1 MFAAS
6 GGGSGCKLLVVQRD
20 NRRLRQEKPS
30 STTPCRDVRS
40 SSTCTT
46 TNVSY
51 ASCPPVAARPRHVSD
66 LDEKSLALPAATSSW
81 PSLWPPI
88 AQSRSRPDVTRP
100 CRIERPLADPMGPPR
115 RAHCRGP
122 AEVPMAPF
130 SFVAH
135 PRPRGVQGLALRSR
149 FPGCRPL
156 RSPRPRSGGRHSP
169 GPGRCMAS
177 RCYSPTVCFAAHSP
191 RSRLHYDMYEV
202 CPPSRYPVHVRWP
215 LARAG
220 RAKRLS

>member
-20 NRRLRQEKPS
+20 NRRLRQEKKPS

-88 AQSRSRPDVTRP
+88 AQSRSRPDVSRP

-115 RAHCRGP
+115 RTHCRGP

-135 PRPRGVQGLALRSR
+135 PDLVESRGSPSDPDSRAAGPCVPHAHDQEGVTHQGLGAAWPPDATLRQCALPHTVRAVGYTTTCTKYVLHLATLYTCGG
-149 FPGCRPL
+149 PWQEQ
-156 RSPRPRSGGRHSP
+156 GGRR
-169 GPGRCMAS
+169 G
-177 RCYSPTVCFAAHSP
+177 
-191 RSRLHYDMYEV
+191 
-202 CPPSRYPVHVRWP
+202 
-215 LARAG
+215 
-220 RAKRLS
+220 